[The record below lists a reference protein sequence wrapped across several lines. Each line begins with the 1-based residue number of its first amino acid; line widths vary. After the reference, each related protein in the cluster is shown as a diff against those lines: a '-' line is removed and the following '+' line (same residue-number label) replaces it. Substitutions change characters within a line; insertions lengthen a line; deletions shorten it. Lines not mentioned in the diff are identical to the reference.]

1 MSADTSIAVETTL
14 LGRREIAAGTM
25 EFRFAKPP
33 GFAFRAGQAIELL
46 LPDRGGGP
54 QDIGHAFSIV
64 SAPFEDGIAIA
75 TRMRDSAY
83 KRALG
88 SLPDGAPARLDGPF
102 GSLTL
107 HKKLARP
114 AVFVAGG
121 IGITPFVSILRQ
133 AAHDRLAQDLM
144 LLYTNRRPE
153 DAAFLEELQG
163 LERANDRFR
172 LVATMT
178 QMQASSRPWQ
188 GQTGLLDAETIAAA
202 TRSLPESIFYLAG
215 PPGMVE
221 ALRKTLAE
229 AGVDEDDIRAEE
241 FFGY

>member
-1 MSADTSIAVETTL
+1 MTAEAATTL
-14 LGRREIAAGTM
+14 QTTLHGREEIAAGTM
-25 EFRFAKPP
+25 AFHFGKPA
-33 GFAFRAGQAIELL
+33 GFEFRAGQAIELL
-46 LPDRGGGP
+46 LADPGGAP
-54 QDIGHAFSIV
+54 QDVGHAFSIV
-64 SAPFEDGIAIA
+64 SAPHEDELVIA

-83 KRALG
+83 KKALKAMA
-88 SLPDGAPARLDGPF
+88 PGAAARIDGPF

-107 HKKLARP
+107 HNKRSRP

-153 DAAFLEELQG
+153 DAAFLDELQS

-178 QMQASSRPWQ
+178 EMERSSRKWN
-188 GQTGLLDAETIAAA
+188 GQTGLLDADTVGAAMRA
-202 TRSLPESIFYLAG
+202 LPDSVFYLAG
-215 PPGMVE
+215 PPAMAE
-221 ALRKTLAE
+221 TLRRTLSE
-229 AGVDEDDIRAEE
+229 AGVDGDDIRAEE

>member
-1 MSADTSIAVETTL
+1 MSTETATTLETTL
-14 LGRREIAAGTM
+14 RSSEGVAHGTTA
-25 EFRFAKPP
+25 FHFAKPA
-33 GFAFRAGQAIELL
+33 GFEFRPGQAIELL
-46 LPDRGGGP
+46 LPDPGGAP

-64 SAPFEDGIAIA
+64 SAPHEEAITVA

-83 KRALG
+83 KRALKAMA
-88 SLPDGAPARLDGPF
+88 PGARARIDGPF

-107 HKKLARP
+107 HNKRSRP

-133 AAHDRLAQDLM
+133 AAHDRRAQDPM
-144 LLYTNRRPE
+144 LLYTKRRPE
-153 DAAFLEELQG
+153 DAAFLDELQA

-178 QMQASSRPWQ
+178 EMERSSRAWQ
-188 GQTGLLDAETIAAA
+188 GQTGLPDAATVAAA
-202 TRSLPESIFYLAG
+202 LRALPESIFYLAG

-221 ALRKTLAE
+221 TLRRTLSE
-229 AGVDEDDIRAEE
+229 AGADSDDLRAEV

>member
-25 EFRFAKPP
+25 EFRFAKPS
-33 GFAFRAGQAIELL
+33 GFAFKAGQAIELL
-46 LPDRGGGP
+46 IADPGGAP
-54 QDIGHAFSIV
+54 QDLGHAFSIV
-64 SAPFEDGIAIA
+64 SAPFEDEIAIA

-88 SLPDGAPARLDGPF
+88 SLPGGAPARLDGPF

-107 HKKLARP
+107 HNKRARP

-163 LERANDRFR
+163 LERANGRFR

-178 QMQASSRPWQ
+178 EMQGSSRPWQ

-221 ALRKTLAE
+221 TLRRTLAE